1 MTEIKSACPDHQ
13 IDTGGSDSYVFN
25 ESKGQG
31 FCHSCSLVT
40 WLDDK
45 GRLWGRKTKGS
56 KPYLIEGEG
65 HLKAPSS
72 KQEDAFSNTFNEE
85 YDVLDNTE
93 QQGTYKPMRGITKD
107 TMEFFGV
114 VTYGDSQEYVY
125 PTGGIKV
132 RKLPKDF
139 HAKNGFKGDEL
150 FGMNL
155 FPAGCSKVVVCTE
168 GELDALSAWQML
180 KNGSFV
186 NPVVSFPS
194 ASPSG
199 KLWEKCKKY
208 LDSFDKIVLSVDNDE
223 AGQKLQAKVSE
234 IFPDKTFI
242 MNHGDFKDANDFLQA
257 GMAKEYKSAWWNAKK
272 FKPDSILSDADDY
285 LKLYEDSPDFEYF
298 TTGIEQ
304 LDEKMLGISKGYV
317 TLVQAETGL
326 GKCLGGDVEV
336 LMYDGTTK
344 KSKNVVVGDIL
355 MGDDGGPR
363 NVLSTTSGVDDM
375 YEIQPVKGD
384 SWICNS
390 VHTLSL
396 YHNTDHEV
404 VDIDLDKYLMMGNH
418 FKHRAKQFRVG
429 VDSFGVQGTLDYPFM
444 APYAYGVFL
453 GDGSK
458 HRAEAYFGL
467 KKKDVMDKF
476 IEQVEA
482 SGFITTSKW
491 QPQGNCFSVLIRT
504 KDRKHGTN
512 PFIKFDTSLVEFY
525 KRDSVWVRKQFLAGI
540 LDTDGYLTGGCFDL
554 VQKDERV
561 IDAVVF
567 AARSLGLA
575 AYKKKVKKGVKS
587 IGFEGTYYRC
597 SISGDIDMLPTLRHK
612 LKPRKQIKSVL
623 RTGFSVKKL
632 GKGTYYGF
640 EIDGNKRFLLG
651 DFTVTHNTEF
661 CRYLENRAL
670 NYSDYKIAAMH
681 LEESKL
687 RSLLGLVSYKL
698 GENVTIKK
706 FIDEKGLDE
715 EVRGAITEISESE
728 RFVTFDFDM
737 QEGHEELIKQVRY
750 LVAAMSVDFIFI
762 EPIQDCVTGSSS
774 EKEGKLADLITQL
787 STLASKLNVGIVV
800 VAHQNADGG
809 SMYSS
814 MITKRAAFEL
824 LLKRDRDSDDVVE
837 KNRTHVVIGRK
848 NRCGLGN
855 GPAGALDFDLESYTL
870 KPVEPM
876 KAPVVNREDF

>member
-1 MTEIKSACPDHQ
+1 MSSEQRGQCPDHQ
-13 IDTGGSDSYVFN
+13 IDTNGSDSYCWN
-25 ESKGQG
+25 DSKGVG
-31 FCHSCSLVT
+31 SCLSCGLAT
-40 WLDDK
+40 WTDDK

-72 KQEDAFSNTFNEE
+72 KQDDAFSNTFSEE
-85 YDVLDNTE
+85 YEVLDNTE
-93 QQGTYKPMRGITKD
+93 QEGSYIAMRGITED
-107 TMEFFGV
+107 TMEMFGV
-114 VTYGDSQEYVY
+114 VTYGDTQEYTY
-125 PTGGIKV
+125 PTGGVKV

-194 ASPSG
+194 ANPSG

-223 AGQKLQAKVSE
+223 AGQKLQAKMSE
-234 IFPDKTFI
+234 IFPDKTYI
-242 MNHGDFKDANDFLQA
+242 MNHGDLKDANDFLQA
-257 GMAKEYKSAWWNAKK
+257 GMAKEYKQAWWNAKK
-272 FKPDSILSDADDY
+272 FKPDSILSDAEDY

-298 TTGIEQ
+298 TTGIEE

-326 GKCLGGDVEV
+326 GK
-336 LMYDGTTK
+336 
-344 KSKNVVVGDIL
+344 
-355 MGDDGGPR
+355 
-363 NVLSTTSGVDDM
+363 
-375 YEIQPVKGD
+375 
-384 SWICNS
+384 
-390 VHTLSL
+390 
-396 YHNTDHEV
+396 
-404 VDIDLDKYLMMGNH
+404 
-418 FKHRAKQFRVG
+418 
-429 VDSFGVQGTLDYPFM
+429 
-444 APYAYGVFL
+444 
-453 GDGSK
+453 
-458 HRAEAYFGL
+458 
-467 KKKDVMDKF
+467 
-476 IEQVEA
+476 
-482 SGFITTSKW
+482 
-491 QPQGNCFSVLIRT
+491 
-504 KDRKHGTN
+504 
-512 PFIKFDTSLVEFY
+512 
-525 KRDSVWVRKQFLAGI
+525 
-540 LDTDGYLTGGCFDL
+540 
-554 VQKDERV
+554 
-561 IDAVVF
+561 
-567 AARSLGLA
+567 
-575 AYKKKVKKGVKS
+575 
-587 IGFEGTYYRC
+587 
-597 SISGDIDMLPTLRHK
+597 
-612 LKPRKQIKSVL
+612 
-623 RTGFSVKKL
+623 
-632 GKGTYYGF
+632 
-640 EIDGNKRFLLG
+640 
-651 DFTVTHNTEF
+651 TEF

-670 NYSDYKIAAMH
+670 NHSEYKIAAMH

-698 GENVTIKK
+698 NENVTIKK

-715 EVRGAITEISESE
+715 EVRGAISEISSSE

-848 NRCGLGN
+848 NRTGLGN
-855 GPAGALDFDLESYTL
+855 GSAGSLDFDLESYTL
-870 KPVEPM
+870 KPVEPL

>member
-1 MTEIKSACPDHQ
+1 MSSEQRGQCPDHQ
-13 IDTGGSDSYVFN
+13 IDTNGSDSYCWN
-25 ESKGQG
+25 DSKGVG
-31 FCHSCSLVT
+31 SCLSCGLAT
-40 WLDDK
+40 WTDDK
-45 GRLWGRKTKGS
+45 GRLWAKKTKGS

-85 YDVLDNTE
+85 YEVLDNTE
-93 QQGTYKPMRGITKD
+93 QEGSYIAMRGITED
-107 TMEFFGV
+107 TMEMFGV
-114 VTYGDSQEYVY
+114 VTYGGTQEYTY
-125 PTGGIKV
+125 PTGGVKV

-234 IFPDKTFI
+234 IFPDKTYI
-242 MNHGDFKDANDFLQA
+242 MNHGDLKDANDFLQA
-257 GMAKEYKSAWWNAKK
+257 GMAKEYKQAWWNAKK
-272 FKPDSILSDADDY
+272 FKPDSILSDAEDY

-298 TTGIEQ
+298 TTGIEE

-326 GKCLGGDVEV
+326 GK
-336 LMYDGTTK
+336 
-344 KSKNVVVGDIL
+344 
-355 MGDDGGPR
+355 
-363 NVLSTTSGVDDM
+363 
-375 YEIQPVKGD
+375 
-384 SWICNS
+384 
-390 VHTLSL
+390 
-396 YHNTDHEV
+396 
-404 VDIDLDKYLMMGNH
+404 
-418 FKHRAKQFRVG
+418 
-429 VDSFGVQGTLDYPFM
+429 
-444 APYAYGVFL
+444 
-453 GDGSK
+453 
-458 HRAEAYFGL
+458 
-467 KKKDVMDKF
+467 
-476 IEQVEA
+476 
-482 SGFITTSKW
+482 
-491 QPQGNCFSVLIRT
+491 
-504 KDRKHGTN
+504 
-512 PFIKFDTSLVEFY
+512 
-525 KRDSVWVRKQFLAGI
+525 
-540 LDTDGYLTGGCFDL
+540 
-554 VQKDERV
+554 
-561 IDAVVF
+561 
-567 AARSLGLA
+567 
-575 AYKKKVKKGVKS
+575 
-587 IGFEGTYYRC
+587 
-597 SISGDIDMLPTLRHK
+597 
-612 LKPRKQIKSVL
+612 
-623 RTGFSVKKL
+623 
-632 GKGTYYGF
+632 
-640 EIDGNKRFLLG
+640 
-651 DFTVTHNTEF
+651 TEF

-670 NYSDYKIAAMH
+670 NHSEYKIAAMH

-706 FIDEKGLDE
+706 FIEEKGLDE
-715 EVRGAITEISESE
+715 EVRGAISEISSSE

-750 LVAAMSVDFIFI
+750 LVAAMGVDFIFI

-848 NRCGLGN
+848 NRTGLGN
-855 GPAGALDFDLESYTL
+855 GSAGSLDFDLESYTL
-870 KPVEPM
+870 KPVEPL
-876 KAPVVNREDF
+876 KAPIVSRKDDF

>member
-1 MTEIKSACPDHQ
+1 MSSEQRGQCPDHQ
-13 IDTGGSDSYVFN
+13 INTGGSDSYNFN
-25 ESKGQG
+25 SEKGVG
-31 FCHSCSLVT
+31 SCLSCGLAT
-40 WLDDK
+40 WTDDK

-72 KQEDAFSNTFNEE
+72 KQDDAFSNTFSEE
-85 YDVLDNTE
+85 YEVLDNTE
-93 QQGTYKPMRGITKD
+93 QEGSYIAMRGITED
-107 TMEFFGV
+107 TMEMFGV
-114 VTYGDSQEYVY
+114 FTYGDTQEYTY
-125 PTGGIKV
+125 PTGGVKV

-194 ASPSG
+194 ANPSG

-223 AGQKLQAKVSE
+223 AGQKLQAKMSE
-234 IFPDKTFI
+234 IFPDKTYI
-242 MNHGDFKDANDFLQA
+242 MNHGDLKDANDFLQA
-257 GMAKEYKSAWWNAKK
+257 GMAKEYKQAWWNAKK
-272 FKPDSILSDADDY
+272 FKPDSILSDAEDY

-298 TTGIEQ
+298 TTGIEE

-326 GKCLGGDVEV
+326 GK
-336 LMYDGTTK
+336 
-344 KSKNVVVGDIL
+344 
-355 MGDDGGPR
+355 
-363 NVLSTTSGVDDM
+363 
-375 YEIQPVKGD
+375 
-384 SWICNS
+384 
-390 VHTLSL
+390 
-396 YHNTDHEV
+396 
-404 VDIDLDKYLMMGNH
+404 
-418 FKHRAKQFRVG
+418 
-429 VDSFGVQGTLDYPFM
+429 
-444 APYAYGVFL
+444 
-453 GDGSK
+453 
-458 HRAEAYFGL
+458 
-467 KKKDVMDKF
+467 
-476 IEQVEA
+476 
-482 SGFITTSKW
+482 
-491 QPQGNCFSVLIRT
+491 
-504 KDRKHGTN
+504 
-512 PFIKFDTSLVEFY
+512 
-525 KRDSVWVRKQFLAGI
+525 
-540 LDTDGYLTGGCFDL
+540 
-554 VQKDERV
+554 
-561 IDAVVF
+561 
-567 AARSLGLA
+567 
-575 AYKKKVKKGVKS
+575 
-587 IGFEGTYYRC
+587 
-597 SISGDIDMLPTLRHK
+597 
-612 LKPRKQIKSVL
+612 
-623 RTGFSVKKL
+623 
-632 GKGTYYGF
+632 
-640 EIDGNKRFLLG
+640 
-651 DFTVTHNTEF
+651 TEF

-670 NYSDYKIAAMH
+670 NHSEYKIAAMH

-706 FIDEKGLDE
+706 FIEEKGLDE
-715 EVRGAITEISESE
+715 EVRGAISEISSSE

-848 NRCGLGN
+848 NRTGLGN
-855 GPAGALDFDLESYTL
+855 GSAGSLDFDLESYTL
-870 KPVEPM
+870 KPVEPL

>member
-1 MTEIKSACPDHQ
+1 MTEQKGPCPDHQ
-13 IDTGGSDSYVFN
+13 IDTNGSDSYCWN
-25 ESKGQG
+25 DSKGVG
-31 FCHSCSLVT
+31 NCLSCGLAT

-45 GRLWGRKTKGS
+45 GRLWAKKTKGS

-65 HLKAPSS
+65 HLKAPFS

-85 YDVLDNTE
+85 YEVLDNTE
-93 QQGTYKPMRGITKD
+93 QEGTYKPMRGITED
-107 TMEFFGV
+107 TMEMFGV
-114 VTYGDSQEYVY
+114 VTYGDTQEYVY

-180 KNGSFV
+180 KNGSFI

-234 IFPDKTFI
+234 IFPDKTYI
-242 MNHGDFKDANDFLQA
+242 MNHGDLKDANDFLQA
-257 GMAKEYKSAWWNAKK
+257 GMAKEYKSAWWGAKK
-272 FKPDSILSDADDY
+272 FKPDSILSDSDDY

-326 GKCLGGDVEV
+326 GK
-336 LMYDGTTK
+336 
-344 KSKNVVVGDIL
+344 
-355 MGDDGGPR
+355 
-363 NVLSTTSGVDDM
+363 
-375 YEIQPVKGD
+375 
-384 SWICNS
+384 
-390 VHTLSL
+390 
-396 YHNTDHEV
+396 
-404 VDIDLDKYLMMGNH
+404 
-418 FKHRAKQFRVG
+418 
-429 VDSFGVQGTLDYPFM
+429 
-444 APYAYGVFL
+444 
-453 GDGSK
+453 
-458 HRAEAYFGL
+458 
-467 KKKDVMDKF
+467 
-476 IEQVEA
+476 
-482 SGFITTSKW
+482 
-491 QPQGNCFSVLIRT
+491 
-504 KDRKHGTN
+504 
-512 PFIKFDTSLVEFY
+512 
-525 KRDSVWVRKQFLAGI
+525 
-540 LDTDGYLTGGCFDL
+540 
-554 VQKDERV
+554 
-561 IDAVVF
+561 
-567 AARSLGLA
+567 
-575 AYKKKVKKGVKS
+575 
-587 IGFEGTYYRC
+587 
-597 SISGDIDMLPTLRHK
+597 
-612 LKPRKQIKSVL
+612 
-623 RTGFSVKKL
+623 
-632 GKGTYYGF
+632 
-640 EIDGNKRFLLG
+640 
-651 DFTVTHNTEF
+651 TEF

-670 NYSDYKIAAMH
+670 NHSDYKIAAMH

-706 FIDEKGLDE
+706 FIEEKGLDE

-848 NRCGLGN
+848 NRTGLGN
-855 GPAGALDFDLESYTL
+855 GSAGSLDFDLESYTL
-870 KPVEPM
+870 KPVEPT
-876 KAPVVNREDF
+876 KAPVVNRKDDF

>member
-1 MTEIKSACPDHQ
+1 MSSEQRGQCPDHQ
-13 IDTGGSDSYVFN
+13 IDTNGSDSYCWN
-25 ESKGQG
+25 DSKGVG
-31 FCHSCSLVT
+31 SCLSCGLAT
-40 WLDDK
+40 WTDDK

-56 KPYLIEGEG
+56 KPYLIEGED

-72 KQEDAFSNTFNEE
+72 KQGDAFSNTFNEE
-85 YDVLDNTE
+85 YEVLDNTE
-93 QQGTYKPMRGITKD
+93 QEGSYIAMRGITED
-107 TMEFFGV
+107 TMEMFGV
-114 VTYGDSQEYVY
+114 VTYGDTQEYTY

-234 IFPDKTFI
+234 IFPDKTYI
-242 MNHGDFKDANDFLQA
+242 MNHGDLKDANDFLQA
-257 GMAKEYKSAWWNAKK
+257 GMAKEYKQAWWNAKK
-272 FKPDSILSDADDY
+272 FKPDSILSDAEDY

-298 TTGIEQ
+298 TTGIEE

-326 GKCLGGDVEV
+326 GK
-336 LMYDGTTK
+336 
-344 KSKNVVVGDIL
+344 
-355 MGDDGGPR
+355 
-363 NVLSTTSGVDDM
+363 
-375 YEIQPVKGD
+375 
-384 SWICNS
+384 
-390 VHTLSL
+390 
-396 YHNTDHEV
+396 
-404 VDIDLDKYLMMGNH
+404 
-418 FKHRAKQFRVG
+418 
-429 VDSFGVQGTLDYPFM
+429 
-444 APYAYGVFL
+444 
-453 GDGSK
+453 
-458 HRAEAYFGL
+458 
-467 KKKDVMDKF
+467 
-476 IEQVEA
+476 
-482 SGFITTSKW
+482 
-491 QPQGNCFSVLIRT
+491 
-504 KDRKHGTN
+504 
-512 PFIKFDTSLVEFY
+512 
-525 KRDSVWVRKQFLAGI
+525 
-540 LDTDGYLTGGCFDL
+540 
-554 VQKDERV
+554 
-561 IDAVVF
+561 
-567 AARSLGLA
+567 
-575 AYKKKVKKGVKS
+575 
-587 IGFEGTYYRC
+587 
-597 SISGDIDMLPTLRHK
+597 
-612 LKPRKQIKSVL
+612 
-623 RTGFSVKKL
+623 
-632 GKGTYYGF
+632 
-640 EIDGNKRFLLG
+640 
-651 DFTVTHNTEF
+651 TEF

-670 NYSDYKIAAMH
+670 NHSEYKIAAMH

-698 GENVTIKK
+698 SENVTIKK

-715 EVRGAITEISESE
+715 EVRGAISEISSSE

-848 NRCGLGN
+848 NRTGLGN
-855 GPAGALDFDLESYTL
+855 GSAGSLDFDLESYTL
-870 KPVEPM
+870 KPVEPL
-876 KAPVVNREDF
+876 KAPVVNRKDDF

>member
-1 MTEIKSACPDHQ
+1 MSNEQRGQCPDHQ
-13 IDTGGSDSYVFN
+13 IATNGSDSYCWN
-25 ESKGQG
+25 DSKGVG
-31 FCHSCSLVT
+31 SCLSCGLAT
-40 WLDDK
+40 WTDDK
-45 GRLWGRKTKGS
+45 GRLWAKKTKGS

-72 KQEDAFSNTFNEE
+72 KQEDAFSDTFNEE
-85 YDVLDNTE
+85 YEVLDNTE
-93 QQGTYKPMRGITKD
+93 QEGSYIAMRGITED
-107 TMEFFGV
+107 TMEMFGV
-114 VTYGDSQEYVY
+114 FTYGDTQEYTY
-125 PTGGIKV
+125 PTGGVKV

-223 AGQKLQAKVSE
+223 AGQKLQAKMSE
-234 IFPDKTFI
+234 IFPDKTYI
-242 MNHGDFKDANDFLQA
+242 MNHGDLKDANDFLQA
-257 GMAKEYKSAWWNAKK
+257 GMAKEYKQAWWNAKK
-272 FKPDSILSDADDY
+272 FKPDSILSDAEDY

-298 TTGIEQ
+298 TTGIEE

-326 GKCLGGDVEV
+326 GK
-336 LMYDGTTK
+336 
-344 KSKNVVVGDIL
+344 
-355 MGDDGGPR
+355 
-363 NVLSTTSGVDDM
+363 
-375 YEIQPVKGD
+375 
-384 SWICNS
+384 
-390 VHTLSL
+390 
-396 YHNTDHEV
+396 
-404 VDIDLDKYLMMGNH
+404 
-418 FKHRAKQFRVG
+418 
-429 VDSFGVQGTLDYPFM
+429 
-444 APYAYGVFL
+444 
-453 GDGSK
+453 
-458 HRAEAYFGL
+458 
-467 KKKDVMDKF
+467 
-476 IEQVEA
+476 
-482 SGFITTSKW
+482 
-491 QPQGNCFSVLIRT
+491 
-504 KDRKHGTN
+504 
-512 PFIKFDTSLVEFY
+512 
-525 KRDSVWVRKQFLAGI
+525 
-540 LDTDGYLTGGCFDL
+540 
-554 VQKDERV
+554 
-561 IDAVVF
+561 
-567 AARSLGLA
+567 
-575 AYKKKVKKGVKS
+575 
-587 IGFEGTYYRC
+587 
-597 SISGDIDMLPTLRHK
+597 
-612 LKPRKQIKSVL
+612 
-623 RTGFSVKKL
+623 
-632 GKGTYYGF
+632 
-640 EIDGNKRFLLG
+640 
-651 DFTVTHNTEF
+651 TEF

-670 NYSDYKIAAMH
+670 NHSEYKIAAMH

-698 GENVTIKK
+698 NENVTIKK
-706 FIDEKGLDE
+706 FIDEKDLDE
-715 EVRGAITEISESE
+715 EVRGAISEISSSE

-848 NRCGLGN
+848 NRTGLGN
-855 GPAGALDFDLESYTL
+855 GSAGSLDFDLESYTL
-870 KPVEPM
+870 KPVEPL
-876 KAPVVNREDF
+876 KAPVVNRKDDF

>member
-1 MTEIKSACPDHQ
+1 MSSEQRGQCPDHQ
-13 IDTGGSDSYVFN
+13 INTGGSDSYNFN
-25 ESKGQG
+25 SEKGVG
-31 FCHSCSLVT
+31 SCLSCGLAT
-40 WLDDK
+40 WTDDK

-72 KQEDAFSNTFNEE
+72 KQEDAFSDTFNEE
-85 YDVLDNTE
+85 YEVLDNTE
-93 QQGTYKPMRGITKD
+93 QEGSYIAMRGITED
-107 TMEFFGV
+107 TMEMFGV
-114 VTYGDSQEYVY
+114 VTYGDTQEYTY

-194 ASPSG
+194 ANPSG

-223 AGQKLQAKVSE
+223 AGQKLQAKMSE
-234 IFPDKTFI
+234 IFPDKTYI
-242 MNHGDFKDANDFLQA
+242 MNHGDLKDANDFLQA
-257 GMAKEYKSAWWNAKK
+257 GMAKEYKQAWWNAKK
-272 FKPDSILSDADDY
+272 FKPDSILSDAEDY

-298 TTGIEQ
+298 TTGIEE

-326 GKCLGGDVEV
+326 GK
-336 LMYDGTTK
+336 
-344 KSKNVVVGDIL
+344 
-355 MGDDGGPR
+355 
-363 NVLSTTSGVDDM
+363 
-375 YEIQPVKGD
+375 
-384 SWICNS
+384 
-390 VHTLSL
+390 
-396 YHNTDHEV
+396 
-404 VDIDLDKYLMMGNH
+404 
-418 FKHRAKQFRVG
+418 
-429 VDSFGVQGTLDYPFM
+429 
-444 APYAYGVFL
+444 
-453 GDGSK
+453 
-458 HRAEAYFGL
+458 
-467 KKKDVMDKF
+467 
-476 IEQVEA
+476 
-482 SGFITTSKW
+482 
-491 QPQGNCFSVLIRT
+491 
-504 KDRKHGTN
+504 
-512 PFIKFDTSLVEFY
+512 
-525 KRDSVWVRKQFLAGI
+525 
-540 LDTDGYLTGGCFDL
+540 
-554 VQKDERV
+554 
-561 IDAVVF
+561 
-567 AARSLGLA
+567 
-575 AYKKKVKKGVKS
+575 
-587 IGFEGTYYRC
+587 
-597 SISGDIDMLPTLRHK
+597 
-612 LKPRKQIKSVL
+612 
-623 RTGFSVKKL
+623 
-632 GKGTYYGF
+632 
-640 EIDGNKRFLLG
+640 
-651 DFTVTHNTEF
+651 TEF

-670 NYSDYKIAAMH
+670 NHSEYKIAAMH

-706 FIDEKGLDE
+706 FIEEKGLDE
-715 EVRGAITEISESE
+715 EVRGAISEISSSE

-848 NRCGLGN
+848 NRTGLGN
-855 GPAGALDFDLESYTL
+855 GSAGSLDFDLESYTL
-870 KPVEPM
+870 KPVEPL
-876 KAPVVNREDF
+876 KAPVVNRKDDF